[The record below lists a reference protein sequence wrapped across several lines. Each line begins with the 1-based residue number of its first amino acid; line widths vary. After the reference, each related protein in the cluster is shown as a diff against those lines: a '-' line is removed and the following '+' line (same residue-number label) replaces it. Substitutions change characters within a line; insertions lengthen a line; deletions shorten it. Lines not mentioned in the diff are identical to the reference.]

1 MKRNSFSLYRSFYSI
16 VPCGDLNEQALG
28 TAVPWGNLYEHEL
41 GTEFSSL
48 LSPDVAREQD
58 ASMAKRTARK

>member
-28 TAVPWGNLYEHEL
+28 TAVPWGDLY
-41 GTEFSSL
+41 
-48 LSPDVAREQD
+48 V
-58 ASMAKRTARK
+58 